1 MSDSYLIKGGKP
13 LKGEVVLSG
22 AKNVALKTIIA
33 ALMFKGDVI
42 LKNIPR
48 INDVLD
54 LIELTKFLGAKAE
67 FINKNTLLINAD
79 NLKSNR
85 VDLQYGS
92 KIRVSFMLF
101 APLLHR
107 FGECF
112 VPNPGGC
119 RIGARP
125 IDRIIKGLISLGI
138 KVDYDSETGYYHA
151 IIINKPK
158 GKYRF
163 EKPSHT
169 GTELLMLIGLMTDN
183 KVEIDNIANEPE
195 IYDLISYLT
204 SAGANI
210 QEEGNKI
217 IISKPSDSEGKSFEL
232 KQKEPFVIMSDR
244 NELVTYATLA
254 VASQGNVII
263 GPIKEDLITSFLE
276 IMRKAGAGVEKIAK
290 DKFRFFYQ
298 GEIKSVDIETSPHP
312 GFMTDWQ
319 PSWAILMIQAQ
330 GESIIHERVFENR
343 FTYVEELKKLGAKI
357 EFNKIEVTDPEFFYH
372 FNYEK
377 DRDYQQTIKI
387 QGGNELHNA
396 ILNISDLRAGAAL
409 ACAALLASGETVVNG
424 ASILERGYE
433 DFVEKIKKLGG
444 EIKKI

>member
-13 LKGEVVLSG
+13 LKGEVILSG

-42 LKNIPR
+42 LKNIPK

-54 LIELTKFLGAKAE
+54 LVKLIRSLGVKADFTE
-67 FINKNTLLINAD
+67 KNTLVINSS

-125 IDRIIKGLISLGI
+125 IDRIIKGLVALGI
-138 KVDYDSETGYYHA
+138 IIDYDTETGYYHA
-151 IIINKPK
+151 KIVDKPK
-158 GKYRF
+158 GAYRF

-169 GTELLMLIGLMTDN
+169 GTELLMMIGLMTEE
-183 KVEIDNIANEPE
+183 KVEIENIANEPE
-195 IYDLISYLT
+195 IDDLILYLN

-210 QEEGNKI
+210 REEKNKI
-217 IISKPSDSEGKSFEL
+217 IITKSSEL
-232 KQKEPFVIMSDR
+232 KQKEAFTIMSDR

-254 VASQGNVII
+254 VASEGDVII
-263 GPIKEDLITSFLE
+263 SPIDKNLIASFLK
-276 IMRKAGAGVEKIAK
+276 IMREAGAGIEEISNYKY
-290 DKFRFFYQ
+290 RFFYK
-298 GEIKSVDIETSPHP
+298 GEINSINIETSPHP

-319 PSWAILMIQAQ
+319 PSWAILMLKAK
-330 GESIIHERVFENR
+330 GSSVIHERVFENR
-343 FTYVEELKKLGAKI
+343 FSYVEELKKLGAKI
-357 EFNKIEVTDPEFFYH
+357 DFVDVLIENPEFFYH
-372 FNYEK
+372 FNFEK
-377 DRDYQQTIKI
+377 ERLYRQTIKI
-387 QGGNELHNA
+387 QGGEELHNA

-409 ACAALLASGETVVNG
+409 ACAALLADGESIVNG

-433 DFVEKIKKLGG
+433 NFVEKVRKLGG
-444 EIKKI
+444 EIKKV

>member
-13 LKGEVVLSG
+13 LKGKVILSG

-33 ALMFKGDVI
+33 ALMFKGEVV

-54 LIELTKFLGAKAE
+54 LIELIKSLGAKAE
-67 FINKNTLLINAD
+67 FKEKNTLVINSK
-79 NLKSNR
+79 NLKSNK

-92 KIRVSFMLF
+92 KIRVSFMLI

-125 IDRIIKGLISLGI
+125 IDRIIDGLIALGI
-138 KVDYDSETGYYHA
+138 KVNYDSETGYYHVK
-151 IIINKPK
+151 IIKKPK
-158 GKYRF
+158 GSYRF

-169 GTELLMLIGLMTDN
+169 GTELLMMIGLMTDE
-183 KVEIDNIANEPE
+183 KAVIDNIANEPE
-195 IYDLISYLT
+195 IDDLILYLN

-210 QEEGNKI
+210 LEEDNKI
-217 IISKPSDSEGKSFEL
+217 TINKSSQL
-232 KQKEPFVIMSDR
+232 KQKETFTIMSDR

-254 VASQGNVII
+254 VASGGDVTI
-263 GPIKEDLITSFLE
+263 GPINENLITSFLE
-276 IMRKAGAGVEKIAK
+276 IMKEAGAGVEEISNFKY
-290 DKFRFFYQ
+290 RFFYQ
-298 GEIKSVDIETSPHP
+298 DGIKPVNIETSPHP

-319 PSWAILMIQAQ
+319 PSWAILMIQAK

-343 FTYVEELKKLGAKI
+343 FSYVEELRKLGANI
-357 EFNKIEVTDPEFFYH
+357 EFINVKVDDPESFYH
-372 FNYEK
+372 FNHEK
-377 DRDYQQTIKI
+377 DKKYLQTIKI
-387 QGGNELHNA
+387 QGPSELHNA
-396 ILNISDLRAGAAL
+396 VLNISDLRAGAAL
-409 ACAALLASGETVVNG
+409 ACAALLAVGESIVNG

-433 DFVEKIKKLGG
+433 NFIEKIRKLGG

>member
-1 MSDSYLIKGGKP
+1 MRDSYLIKGGKP

-33 ALMFKGDVI
+33 ALMFKDDVI
-42 LKNIPR
+42 LKNIPK

-54 LIELTKFLGAKAE
+54 LIELIKSLGAKAE
-67 FINKNTLLINAD
+67 FKEKNTLIINSD
-79 NLKSNR
+79 NLKNNR
-85 VDLQYGS
+85 VDLLYGS

-125 IDRIIKGLISLGI
+125 IDRIINGLIALGI

-151 IIINKPK
+151 KIVNKPK

-169 GTELLMLIGLMTDN
+169 GTELLMMIGLMTDV

-195 IYDLISYLT
+195 IDDLILYLT
-204 SAGANI
+204 SSGANI
-210 QEEGNKI
+210 IEEKNRITVNK
-217 IISKPSDSEGKSFEL
+217 SPEL
-232 KQKEPFVIMSDR
+232 KQKEAFTIMSDR

-254 VASQGNVII
+254 VASHGDVTIS
-263 GPIKEDLITSFLE
+263 PIDENLITSFLE
-276 IMRKAGAGVEKIAK
+276 IMREAGVGVEEISNFKY
-290 DKFRFFYQ
+290 RFFYQ
-298 GEIKSVDIETSPHP
+298 GEIKPVDIETSPHP

-330 GESIIHERVFENR
+330 GESIIHERIFENR
-343 FTYVEELKKLGAKI
+343 LSYVEELKKLGAKI
-357 EFNKIEVTDPEFFYH
+357 EFNKIEVTDPEIFYH

-387 QGGNELHNA
+387 QGGFELHNA

-409 ACAALLASGETVVNG
+409 ACAALLVSGETVVNG

-433 DFVEKIKKLGG
+433 DFVEKIRKLGG

>member
-1 MSDSYLIKGGKP
+1 MNDSYLIKGGKP
-13 LKGEVVLSG
+13 LNGEVVLSG

-42 LKNIPR
+42 LENIPK

-54 LIELTKFLGAKAE
+54 LIKLIKSLGAKAE
-67 FINKNTLLINAD
+67 FKEKNTLVINSD
-79 NLKSNR
+79 SLKSNR
-85 VDLQYGS
+85 VELQYGS

-125 IDRIIKGLISLGI
+125 IDRIINGLTALGI
-138 KVDYDSETGYYHA
+138 KVDYDSDTGYYHA
-151 IIINKPK
+151 KIINRPK

-169 GTELLMLIGLMTDN
+169 GTELLMMIGLMTN
-183 KVEIDNIANEPE
+183 EKVEIDNIANEPE
-195 IYDLISYLT
+195 IDDLILYLT

-210 QEEGNKI
+210 QEEGKKI
-217 IISKPSDSEGKSFEL
+217 IINKSPRL
-232 KQKEPFVIMSDR
+232 KQKEPFIIMSDR

-254 VASQGNVII
+254 VASEGNVII
-263 GPIKEDLITSFLE
+263 GPIKEGLIASFLE

-298 GEIKSVDIETSPHP
+298 GKIKPVDIETSPHP

-319 PSWAILMIQAQ
+319 PSWAILMLAAK
-330 GESIIHERVFENR
+330 GESVIHERVFENR
-343 FTYVEELKKLGAKI
+343 FSYVEELKKLGAKI
-357 EFNKIEVTDPEFFYH
+357 DFTDTKVENPEIFYH

-377 DRDYQQTIKI
+377 NKEYQQTIKI

-409 ACAALLASGETVVNG
+409 ACAALLADGESVVNG
-424 ASILERGYE
+424 TSILERGYE
-433 DFVEKIKKLGG
+433 DFVGKIRKLGG
-444 EIKKI
+444 GINKV

>member
-1 MSDSYLIKGGKP
+1 MNDSYLIKGGKP

-33 ALMFKGDVI
+33 ALMFKSDVI
-42 LKNIPR
+42 LKNIPK

-54 LIELTKFLGAKAE
+54 LIELIKSLGVKAD
-67 FINKNTLLINAD
+67 FIEKNTLVINSGS
-79 NLKSNR
+79 LKSNR
-85 VDLQYGS
+85 VKLQYGS

-125 IDRIIKGLISLGI
+125 IDRIINGLISLGI
-138 KVDYDSETGYYHA
+138 KVNYDSETGYYHA
-151 IIINKPK
+151 KIVNKPR

-169 GTELLMLIGLMTDN
+169 GTELLMMIGLMTDE
-183 KVEIDNIANEPE
+183 KVEIDNVANEPE
-195 IYDLISYLT
+195 IDDLILYLT

-210 QEEGNKI
+210 LEEGNKI
-217 IISKPSDSEGKSFEL
+217 IISKSPQL
-232 KQKEPFVIMSDR
+232 KQKELFVIVSDR

-254 VASQGNVII
+254 VASRGNVII
-263 GPIKEDLITSFLE
+263 GPIKEGLIASFLE

-290 DKFRFFYQ
+290 NKFRFFYQ
-298 GEIKSVDIETSPHP
+298 GKIKPVNIETSPHP

-319 PSWAILMIQAQ
+319 PSWAILMLKAN
-330 GESIIHERVFENR
+330 GSSVIHERVFENR
-343 FTYVEELKKLGAKI
+343 FSYVEELKKLGAKI
-357 EFNKIEVTDPEFFYH
+357 DFVDVKVENPEFFYH
-372 FNYEK
+372 FNFEK
-377 DRDYQQTIKI
+377 ERSYKQTIKI
-387 QGGNELHNA
+387 QGDQELHNA
-396 ILNISDLRAGAAL
+396 ILNVSDLRAGAAL
-409 ACAALLASGETVVNG
+409 ACAALLADGESVVNG

-433 DFVEKIKKLGG
+433 DFVEKIRKLGG
-444 EIKKI
+444 EIRKV

>member
-1 MSDSYLIKGGKP
+1 MIDSYLIKGGKP
-13 LKGEVVLSG
+13 LKGEIVLSG

-33 ALMFKGDVI
+33 ALIFKGDVI
-42 LKNIPR
+42 LKNIPK

-54 LIELTKFLGAKAE
+54 LIDLIKSLGVKAD
-67 FINKNTLLINAD
+67 FIEKNTLVINSD
-79 NLKSNR
+79 NLKNNR

-101 APLLHR
+101 APLLNR

-125 IDRIIKGLISLGI
+125 IDRIINGLIALGI
-138 KVDYDSETGYYHA
+138 KVNYDSETGYYHA
-151 IIINKPK
+151 KIVSKPK

-163 EKPSHT
+163 GKPSHT
-169 GTELLMLIGLMTDN
+169 GTELLMMIGLMTDE
-183 KVEIDNIANEPE
+183 KVVVDNIANEPE
-195 IYDLISYLT
+195 IDDLILYLT

-210 QEEGNKI
+210 QEEGGKI
-217 IISKPSDSEGKSFEL
+217 IISKSPQL
-232 KQKEPFVIMSDR
+232 KQKEPFIIMSDR

-263 GPIKEDLITSFLE
+263 GPIKEGLIVSFLE

-298 GEIKSVDIETSPHP
+298 GKIKPVNIETSPHP

-319 PSWAILMIQAQ
+319 PSWAILMLAAKD
-330 GESIIHERVFENR
+330 ESVIHERVFENR
-343 FTYVEELKKLGAKI
+343 FSYVEELKKLGAKI
-357 EFNKIEVTDPEFFYH
+357 DFTDTKVENPEIFYH

-377 DRDYQQTIKI
+377 GQKYQQIIKI
-387 QGGNELHNA
+387 QGGNKLHNA

-409 ACAALLASGETVVNG
+409 ACAALLATGESVVNG
-424 ASILERGYE
+424 TSILERGYE

-444 EIKKI
+444 EIKKV

>member
-1 MSDSYLIKGGKP
+1 MNDSYLIKGGKP
-13 LKGEVVLSG
+13 LNGEVVLSG

-54 LIELTKFLGAKAE
+54 LIGLIKSLGVKAD
-67 FINKNTLLINAD
+67 FIEKNTLVINSD
-79 NLKSNR
+79 GLKSNR
-85 VDLQYGS
+85 VELQYGS

-125 IDRIIKGLISLGI
+125 IDRIVSGLKALGI
-138 KVDYDSETGYYHA
+138 KVDYDSDTGYYHA
-151 IIINKPK
+151 KIINKPR

-169 GTELLMLIGLMTDN
+169 GTELLMLVGLMTDG
-183 KVEIDNIANEPE
+183 KVEIDNVANEPE
-195 IYDLISYLT
+195 IDDLILYLT
-204 SAGANI
+204 AAGANI
-210 QEEGNKI
+210 LEEGNKI
-217 IISKPSDSEGKSFEL
+217 ITSKSPQL
-232 KQKEPFVIMSDR
+232 KQKKPFVIMSDR

-263 GPIKEDLITSFLE
+263 GSIKEGLIASFLE
-276 IMRKAGAGVEKIAK
+276 IMRKTGAGVEKIAK

-298 GEIKSVDIETSPHP
+298 GKIKPVDIETSPHP

-319 PSWAILMIQAQ
+319 PSWAILMLAAK
-330 GESIIHERVFENR
+330 GESVIHERVFENR
-343 FTYVEELKKLGAKI
+343 FSYVEELKKLGAEIDFIDIKI
-357 EFNKIEVTDPEFFYH
+357 DNPENFYH

-377 DRDYQQTIKI
+377 NNKYQQAIRI
-387 QGGNELHNA
+387 QAGNELHNA

-409 ACAALLASGETVVNG
+409 ACAALLASGESIVNG
-424 ASILERGYE
+424 TSILERGYE
-433 DFVEKIKKLGG
+433 DFVEKVRKLGG
-444 EIKKI
+444 EIRKI

>member
-13 LKGEVVLSG
+13 LKGEVILSG

-33 ALMFKGDVI
+33 ALMFKGDVV
-42 LKNIPR
+42 LKNIPK

-54 LIELTKFLGAKAE
+54 LVELIKSLGVKADFTE
-67 FINKNTLLINAD
+67 KNTLTINSS

-101 APLLHR
+101 APLLNH

-125 IDRIIKGLISLGI
+125 IDRIIKGLVALGV
-138 KVDYDSETGYYHA
+138 KVDYDTETGYYHA
-151 IIINKPK
+151 KIINKPI
-158 GKYRF
+158 GKYTF

-169 GTELLMLIGLMTDN
+169 GTELLMMIGLMTDK
-183 KVEIDNIANEPE
+183 KVEIENIANEPE
-195 IYDLISYLT
+195 IDDLILYLN

-210 QEEGNKI
+210 REEKNKI
-217 IISKPSDSEGKSFEL
+217 IITKSSEL
-232 KQKEPFVIMSDR
+232 KQKKAFTIMSDR

-254 VASQGNVII
+254 VASAGDVII
-263 GPIKEDLITSFLE
+263 GPINENLITSFLE
-276 IMRKAGAGVEKIAK
+276 IMKKAGAGVEEISNFKY
-290 DKFRFFYQ
+290 RFFYR
-298 GEIKSVDIETSPHP
+298 GKIKSINIETSPHP

-319 PSWAILMIQAQ
+319 PSWAILMLKAN
-330 GESIIHERVFENR
+330 GSSVIHERVFENR
-343 FTYVEELKKLGAKI
+343 FSYVEELKKLGAKI
-357 EFNKIEVTDPEFFYH
+357 DFVDVLIENPEFFYH
-372 FNYEK
+372 FNFEK
-377 DRDYQQTIKI
+377 ERLYRQTIKI
-387 QGGNELHNA
+387 QGGEELHNA
-396 ILNISDLRAGAAL
+396 ILDISDLRAGAAL
-409 ACAALLASGETVVNG
+409 ACGALLATGESVVNG

-433 DFVEKIKKLGG
+433 NFVEKVKKLGG
-444 EIKKI
+444 EIKKV

>member
-13 LKGEVVLSG
+13 LKGEVILSG

-42 LKNIPR
+42 LKNIPK

-54 LIELTKFLGAKAE
+54 LVKLIKSLGVKADFTE
-67 FINKNTLLINAD
+67 KNTLVINSS

-101 APLLHR
+101 APLLNH

-125 IDRIIKGLISLGI
+125 IDRIIKGLVALGI
-138 KVDYDSETGYYHA
+138 IIDYDTETGYYHA
-151 IIINKPK
+151 KIVDKPK
-158 GKYRF
+158 GAYRF

-169 GTELLMLIGLMTDN
+169 GTELLMMIGLMTEE
-183 KVEIDNIANEPE
+183 KVEIENIANEPE
-195 IYDLISYLT
+195 IDDLILYLN

-210 QEEGNKI
+210 REEKNKI
-217 IISKPSDSEGKSFEL
+217 IITKSSEL
-232 KQKEPFVIMSDR
+232 KQKEAFTIMSDR

-254 VASQGNVII
+254 VASEGDVII
-263 GPIKEDLITSFLE
+263 SPIDKNLIASFLK
-276 IMRKAGAGVEKIAK
+276 IMREAGAGIEEISNYKY
-290 DKFRFFYQ
+290 RFFYK
-298 GEIKSVDIETSPHP
+298 GEIDSINIETSPHP

-319 PSWAILMIQAQ
+319 PSWAILMLKAK
-330 GESIIHERVFENR
+330 GSSVIHERIFENR
-343 FTYVEELKKLGAKI
+343 FSYVEELKKLGSKI
-357 EFNKIEVTDPEFFYH
+357 DFVDIAVENPEIFYH
-372 FNYEK
+372 FNHEK
-377 DRDYQQTIKI
+377 DKNYQQTIKI
-387 QGGNELHNA
+387 QGGEELHNA
-396 ILNISDLRAGAAL
+396 ILDISDLRAGAAL
-409 ACAALLASGETVVNG
+409 ACGALLADGESIVNG

-433 DFVEKIKKLGG
+433 NFVEKVRKLGG
-444 EIKKI
+444 EIKKV

>member
-1 MSDSYLIKGGKP
+1 MSDSYLISGGKP
-13 LKGEVVLSG
+13 LKGEIVLSG

-42 LKNIPR
+42 LKNIPK

-54 LIELTKFLGAKAE
+54 LIELIKSLGVKAD
-67 FINKNTLLINAD
+67 FIEKNTLKINSSS
-79 NLKSNR
+79 LKNNR

-101 APLLHR
+101 APLLNR

-125 IDRIIKGLISLGI
+125 IDRIIKGLVALGI
-138 KVDYDSETGYYHA
+138 KIDYDTETGYYHA
-151 IIINKPK
+151 KIVDKPK
-158 GKYRF
+158 GAYRF

-169 GTELLMLIGLMTDN
+169 GTELLMMIGLMTEE
-183 KVEIDNIANEPE
+183 KVDIDNVANEPE
-195 IYDLISYLT
+195 IDDLILYLN

-210 QEEGNKI
+210 KKEKNKI
-217 IISKPSDSEGKSFEL
+217 IVSKSGELIQKDSFT
-232 KQKEPFVIMSDR
+232 IMSDR

-254 VASQGNVII
+254 VASSGDVTV
-263 GPIKEDLITSFLE
+263 GPIDKNLITSFLE
-276 IMRKAGAGVEKIAK
+276 IMVQAGAGVEEISNYKY
-290 DKFRFFYQ
+290 RFFYK
-298 GEIKSVDIETSPHP
+298 GEIESVNIETSPHP

-319 PSWAILMIQAQ
+319 PSWAILMLKAN
-330 GESIIHERVFENR
+330 GLSVIHERVFENR
-343 FTYVEELKKLGAKI
+343 FSYVEELAKLGAKI
-357 EFNKIEVTDPEFFYH
+357 DFVDIKVENPEFFYH
-372 FNYEK
+372 FNHEK
-377 DRDYQQTIKI
+377 DKAYKQTIKI
-387 QGGNELHNA
+387 EGMSELHNA

-409 ACAALLASGETVVNG
+409 ACAALLADGESIVNG

>member
-1 MSDSYLIKGGKP
+1 MTNSYLIKGGRP

-42 LKNIPR
+42 LKNIPK

-54 LIELTKFLGAKAE
+54 LIELIKSLGAKVD
-67 FINKNTLLINAD
+67 FIEKNTLKINSSS
-79 NLKSNR
+79 LKSNR

-101 APLLHR
+101 APLLSR

-125 IDRIIKGLISLGI
+125 IDRIIKGLVALGI
-138 KVDYDSETGYYHA
+138 KIDYDTETGYYHA
-151 IIINKPK
+151 KMVSKPK

-169 GTELLMLIGLMTDN
+169 GTELLMMIGLMTDE
-183 KVEIDNIANEPE
+183 KVVIENIANEPE
-195 IYDLISYLT
+195 IDDLILYLN
-204 SAGANI
+204 SSGAKI
-210 QEEGNKI
+210 SEEEHTITIAKNL
-217 IISKPSDSEGKSFEL
+217 EL
-232 KQKEPFVIMSDR
+232 EQKEAFTIMSDR

-254 VASQGNVII
+254 IASHGDLTI
-263 GPIKEDLITSFLE
+263 GPIDENLIDSFLK
-276 IMRKAGAGVEKIAK
+276 IMKEVGAGVEEISNFKY
-290 DKFRFFYQ
+290 RFFYK
-298 GEIKSVDIETSPHP
+298 GEIKAVNIETSPHP

-319 PSWAILMIQAQ
+319 PSWAILMLRSNGQ
-330 GESIIHERVFENR
+330 SVIHERVFENS
-343 FTYVEELKKLGAKI
+343 FSYVKELKKLGAI
-357 EFNKIEVTDPEFFYH
+357 IDFIDVAVENPEIFYH
-372 FNYEK
+372 FNHEK
-377 DRDYQQTIKI
+377 GKVYQQTIKI
-387 QGGNELHNA
+387 QGGDELHNA

-409 ACAALLASGETVVNG
+409 ACAALLADGESVVNG
-424 ASILERGYE
+424 ALILERGYE
-433 DFVEKIKKLGG
+433 DFVEKVRKLGG
-444 EIKKI
+444 EIKKV